1 MIYDFRVFVV
11 KISLTFNDPQCY
23 QMAEIKHFKNTDTSV
38 NTQRQYEFEDQI
50 FPCKEPEFQKK
61 IPGVAKDNICYIRE
75 RNIRMLKNEL
85 ILKNPL
91 RRMGYESDDIL
102 KEGEFGAVMARAGV
116 GKTAFLV
123 QLALH
128 SMLREKNVLHISL
141 NDPVK
146 KVSLWYREV
155 FNRIATQYAI
165 HQSAQLWDTILPQ
178 RFIMTFRVEGFSV
191 PKLEE
196 RLTDLIE
203 QDIFK
208 PHAMI
213 IDGLPFEDALNQD
226 LAGLKNLASRQG
238 MHAWFTVRTH
248 RHEERDPDGTPA
260 QLLPVADLF
269 EVAIQLVPV
278 GKQIQIKAFKG
289 PGTRED
295 QPDLMLDPATMLIQ
309 DQV

>member
-1 MIYDFRVFVV
+1 MRLRA
-11 KISLTFNDPQCY
+11 KRASY
-23 QMAEIKHFKNTDTSV
+23 QMAEIKHFKITNTFA
-38 NTQRQYEFEDQI
+38 NNRRLFEFEDQT
-50 FPCKEPEFQKK
+50 FPFKGSEFQKK
-61 IPGVAKDNICYIRE
+61 IPGIATDKICYIRE

-91 RRMGYESDDIL
+91 RRMGYETDDIL
-102 KEGEFGAVMARAGV
+102 KKGEFGAVMARAGV

-123 QLALH
+123 QLALN
-128 SMLREKNVLHISL
+128 SMLRERNVLHISL

-165 HQSAQLWDTILPQ
+165 PQSVQLWDTILPH
-178 RFIMTFRVEGFSV
+178 RFIMTFKVEGFSV

-213 IDGLPFEDALNQD
+213 IDGLPFDNGVNQYLSD
-226 LAGLKNLASRQG
+226 LKTLASGLG
-238 MHAWFTVRTH
+238 MHVWFTVRTH
-248 RHEERDPDGTPA
+248 RHEDPGPDGTPA
-260 QLLPVADLF
+260 QLVQVADLF
-269 EVAIQLVPV
+269 EVAIQLVPI

-289 PGTRED
+289 PGSKGG
-295 QPDLMLDPATMLIQ
+295 QSDLMLDPATMLIQ
-309 DQV
+309 NQT

>member
-1 MIYDFRVFVV
+1 
-11 KISLTFNDPQCY
+11 
-23 QMAEIKHFKNTDTSV
+23 MAEIKRFKKTNSFV
-38 NTQRQYEFEDQI
+38 NTERQFEFDDQT
-50 FPCKEPEFQKK
+50 FPFKKPEFQKK
-61 IPGVAKDNICYIRE
+61 IAGLPTDNICYIRE
-75 RNIRMLKNEL
+75 RNISMLKNEL

-102 KEGEFGAVMARAGV
+102 KGGEFGAVMARAGV

-123 QLALH
+123 QLALN

-146 KVSLWYREV
+146 KVSLWYKEV

-165 HQSAQLWDTILPQ
+165 HQSVQLWDTILPH

-213 IDGLPFEDALNQD
+213 IDGLPFGDAVNRD
-226 LAGLKNLASRQG
+226 LADLKNLAGSQG
-238 MHAWFTVRTH
+238 MHVWFTVRTH
-248 RHEERDPDGTPA
+248 RHEEPGPEGTPA
-260 QLLPVADLF
+260 QLIQVADLF

-289 PGTRED
+289 PGSQED

-309 DQV
+309 DPA